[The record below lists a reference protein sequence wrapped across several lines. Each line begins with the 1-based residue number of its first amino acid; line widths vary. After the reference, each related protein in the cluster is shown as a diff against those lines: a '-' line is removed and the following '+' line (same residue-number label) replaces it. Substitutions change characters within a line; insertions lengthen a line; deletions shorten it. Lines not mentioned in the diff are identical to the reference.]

1 MIRITSKISLAE
13 TELNWD
19 FTHASGPG
27 GQNVNKVATAVRLHF
42 DLINSPSLPDD
53 VRARLSRLAGRKV
66 NSKGIL
72 TIDGRRF
79 RTQEKNRRDALHRL
93 IKLIRQAARKPRLR
107 RRTRPSHASV
117 ERRLESKRHRGEIK
131 RRRQAPSDSADQ

>member
-13 TELNWD
+13 AELSWD
-19 FTHASGPG
+19 FMRASGPG

-42 DLINSPSLPDD
+42 DLKNSSSLPEE
-53 VRARLSRLAGRKV
+53 VRRRLVRLAGRKV
-66 NSKGIL
+66 NAKGIL

-79 RTQEKNRRDALHRL
+79 RTQEKNRRDTLHRL
-93 IKLIRQAARKPRLR
+93 IKLIRQAARKPRTR
-107 RRTRPSHASV
+107 RRTRPSRASV

-131 RRRQAPSDSADQ
+131 RRRQAPAVSGDQ